1 MKATTCLQYIVNG
14 MGKPLFN
21 FANTKDGKTLI
32 NINKKMM
39 SNRDEQ
45 IKETLIAFNSYF
57 MVQAAIKIKGLPKHP
72 QSVIKFMG
80 SEDFDHLH
88 KEITNTVNSNY
99 PMLMS
104 CLSSKEKRK
113 LNALFD

>member
-1 MKATTCLQYIVNG
+1 MKVSTCLQYCIKG

-21 FANTKDGKTLI
+21 FANTKDGMTLI

-57 MVQAAIKIKGLPKHP
+57 MVQAAIKIKGLPKNP
-72 QSVIKFMG
+72 QSVFKFMG
-80 SEDFDHLH
+80 SNEFDQLH
-88 KEITNTVNSNY
+88 QEIVSTVNDNY

-104 CLSSKEKRK
+104 CLSSKDKRR
-113 LNALFD
+113 LDSLFE

>member
-1 MKATTCLQYIVNG
+1 MKVSTCLQYCIKG

-32 NINKKMM
+32 NINKKML

-57 MVQAAIKIKGLPKHP
+57 MVEAVMQMKRLPKNP
-72 QSVIKFMG
+72 QAVIKFMG
-80 SEDFDHLH
+80 SEEFDHFH
-88 KEITNTVNSNY
+88 KEIISTVQDNY
-99 PMLMS
+99 PMLMT
-104 CLSSKEKRK
+104 CLSSKDKRK
-113 LNALFD
+113 LNALFE

>member
-14 MGKPLFN
+14 MGKPFFN

-57 MVQAAIKIKGLPKHP
+57 MVQAAIKIKGLPKNP

-88 KEITNTVNSNY
+88 KEIVSTVNSNY
-99 PMLMS
+99 PMLMNF
-104 CLSSKEKRK
+104 LSSKDKRK